1 MDKYEFNIKAE
12 QMRKMAEQGDYKTAM
27 QIADTIDWRRVRNAN
42 LLSYV
47 ADIYEHNS
55 EYEEAK
61 DILLLAFERA
71 PVGKRFLYK
80 LAEISVKAGD
90 LQDAQEFYH
99 EFCEMSPDDSRQY
112 LLRYLILKAKGA
124 SAEQLIAPLEEY
136 TSEEVDEEWLYTLA
150 KLYSEAG
157 CEDACVRTCD
167 KIMLLFGLGQYVD
180 KAMEL
185 KLQYRSLSKEQMD
198 LVENRSK
205 YEEKLRKVS
214 EAFADTDGNL
224 VEAQSP
230 ALKAEVDAE
239 LAAETQSEGTTDTIT
254 TPSTEAVQPSSEENA
269 TIYQKTAEANADD
282 QHAYTTDAASMAAI
296 AAPESAAVSTAVSDP
311 VVTPSTAVP
320 GAAQASDHDMQGAAA
335 DAVEAIQSAVHKIP
349 QKEEELHNYHMIIE
363 AKTRADGL
371 KIAIDEIKYF
381 HDLYGFNFKVA
392 KTDATRLNERGFA
405 AFVPKIV
412 GKDLIVENAG
422 ALTYDVVDEIGD
434 YIDTLT
440 DSSSVVLV
448 DVMDHFDRMAEDRPL
463 FIKKFDLVSD
473 VEEEEDELVEDVDLD
488 APVQADPAAESGET
502 AASMKVQQPSSAPSY
517 SEDRTPV
524 PLHGT
529 ENTCAEVDS
538 SDKYVDTSAADMSA
552 SASTVDSAYAEP
564 QKNEVDSAADAV
576 DYPAETA
583 DADGYDEEALA
594 EEEADADGNA
604 AAQPEDKLPGDYYQ
618 EMSVEDFA
626 NYAQQYAREIDC
638 VLVGKTVLALYE
650 RIEMMQE
657 DGVELTKE
665 SAEELI
671 EEAAD
676 KAEAPSLGKKLTG
689 MFHPKYDKENRLI
702 LREDNFIG

>member
-157 CEDACVRTCD
+157 YEDACVRTCD

-239 LAAETQSEGTTDTIT
+239 LAAETQSEGTTDMIT
-254 TPSTEAVQPSSEENA
+254 TPSSEAVQPSTEENA

-282 QHAYTTDAASMAAI
+282 QNAYAADAASMTAA
-296 AAPESAAVSTAVSDP
+296 AVPESAAAPAGSDP
-311 VVTPSTAVP
+311 VVTPSTEATS
-320 GAAQASDHDMQGAAA
+320 AAPASDRDIQGAAA
-335 DAVEAIQSAVHKIP
+335 DAVEAIQTAVHKIP
-349 QKEEELHNYHMIIE
+349 QKEAELHNYHMIIE

-488 APVQADPAAESGET
+488 APVQADADVENGET
-502 AASMKVQQPSSAPSY
+502 EASMTVQQPSSAPSY

-538 SDKYVDTSAADMSA
+538 SDKYVDTSAADMPA
-552 SASTVDSAYAEP
+552 AGSTVDSAYAEP
-564 QKNEVDSAADAV
+564 QDTQVDSAADAV

-583 DADGYDEEALA
+583 DADGYDEEALT

-604 AAQPEDKLPGDYYQ
+604 AAQPEEKLPGDYYQ

-702 LREDNFIG
+702 LRADNFIG

>member
-47 ADIYEHNS
+47 AGIYEHNS

-99 EFCEMSPDDSRQY
+99 EFCEMSPDDSRQF

-136 TSEEVDEEWLYTLA
+136 TSLEVDEEWLYTLA

-214 EAFADTDGNL
+214 EEYADTDGNL

-230 ALKAEVDAE
+230 VVKAEVDAE

-254 TPSTEAVQPSSEENA
+254 TPLSEDVQPSSEESA
-269 TIYQKTAEANADD
+269 TIYQKSAEANAGD
-282 QHAYTTDAASMAAI
+282 QPAYTTAADSMAA
-296 AAPESAAVSTAVSDP
+296 ATTVSTAAVTDP
-311 VVTPSTAVP
+311 IVASSTSAQ
-320 GAAQASDHDMQGAAA
+320 GAAQTSNHDMQCAAA
-335 DAVEAIQSAVHKIP
+335 DAVKAIQSAVHKIP

-405 AFVPKIV
+405 AFVPKIA

-422 ALTYDVVDEIGD
+422 ALTYDVVDEISD

-473 VEEEEDELVEDVDLD
+473 IEEEEDELVEDVDLD
-488 APVQADPAAESGET
+488 APVQADAAVENEET
-502 AASMKVQQPSSAPSY
+502 AASMTVQKPSSAASF

-529 ENTCAEVDS
+529 ENRGAEVDAP
-538 SDKYVDTSAADMSA
+538 DKYVDTSAVPVAA
-552 SASTVDSAYAEP
+552 AASTVDSAYAES
-564 QKNEVDSAADAV
+564 QKNQVDSAADAV

-583 DADGYDEEALA
+583 DADGDDEEALT
-594 EEEADADGNA
+594 EEGADAAGNA
-604 AAQPEDKLPGDYYQ
+604 AAQEEPLPGDYYQ

>member
-99 EFCEMSPDDSRQY
+99 EFCEMSPDDSRQF

-136 TSEEVDEEWLYTLA
+136 TSLEVDEEWLYTLA

-214 EAFADTDGNL
+214 EEYADTDGNL

-230 ALKAEVDAE
+230 VVKAEVDAE
-239 LAAETQSEGTTDTIT
+239 LAAETQSKGTTDTIT
-254 TPSTEAVQPSSEENA
+254 TPLSEDVQPSSEESA
-269 TIYQKTAEANADD
+269 TIYQKSAEANAGD
-282 QHAYTTDAASMAAI
+282 QPAYTTAADSMAA
-296 AAPESAAVSTAVSDP
+296 ATAVSTSAVSDP
-311 VVTPSTAVP
+311 IVASSTSAQ
-320 GAAQASDHDMQGAAA
+320 GATQTSNHDMQCAAA

-349 QKEEELHNYHMIIE
+349 RKEEELHNYHMIIE

-405 AFVPKIV
+405 AFVPKIA

-422 ALTYDVVDEIGD
+422 ALTYDVVDEISD

-473 VEEEEDELVEDVDLD
+473 IEEEEDELVEDVDLD
-488 APVQADPAAESGET
+488 APVQADAAVENEET
-502 AASMKVQQPSSAPSY
+502 AASMTVQKPSPAASF

-529 ENTCAEVDS
+529 EDRSAEADAP
-538 SDKYVDTSAADMSA
+538 DKYVDTSAVPVAA
-552 SASTVDSAYAEP
+552 AASTVDSAYAES
-564 QKNEVDSAADAV
+564 QKNQVDSAADAV

-583 DADGYDEEALA
+583 DADGDDEETLT
-594 EEEADADGNA
+594 EEGADAAGNA
-604 AAQPEDKLPGDYYQ
+604 AAQPEEPLPGDYYQ
-618 EMSVEDFA
+618 ETSVEDFA

>member
-99 EFCEMSPDDSRQY
+99 EFCEMSPDDSRQF

-214 EAFADTDGNL
+214 EEFADTDGNL

-239 LAAETQSEGTTDTIT
+239 LAAD
-254 TPSTEAVQPSSEENA
+254 TEAQPATEENA

-282 QHAYTTDAASMAAI
+282 QNAYTAGAASMTAA
-296 AAPESAAVSTAVSDP
+296 AVSESAAAPAGSDP
-311 VVTPSTAVP
+311 VVTPSTEATS
-320 GAAQASDHDMQGAAA
+320 AAPASDRDIQGAAA

-349 QKEEELHNYHMIIE
+349 QKEAELHNYHMIIE

-488 APVQADPAAESGET
+488 APVQADADEEKEET
-502 AASMKVQQPSSAPSY
+502 AASMTVQQPSSAASFR
-517 SEDRTPV
+517 EDRTPV

-529 ENTCAEVDS
+529 EDTGAEVDS
-538 SDKYVDTSAADMSA
+538 SDKYVDTSAADMPA
-552 SASTVDSAYAEP
+552 AASTVDSAYAEP
-564 QKNEVDSAADAV
+564 QDKQVDSAADTV

-583 DADGYDEEALA
+583 DADGYDEEALS
-594 EEEADADGNA
+594 EEEADADENA
-604 AAQPEDKLPGDYYQ
+604 AAQPEEKLPGDYYQ

-702 LREDNFIG
+702 LRADNFIG

>member
-99 EFCEMSPDDSRQY
+99 EFCEMSPDDSRQF

-136 TSEEVDEEWLYTLA
+136 TSLEVDEEWLYTLA

-214 EAFADTDGNL
+214 EEYADTDGNL

-230 ALKAEVDAE
+230 VVKAEVDAE

-254 TPSTEAVQPSSEENA
+254 TPLSEDVQPSSEESA
-269 TIYQKTAEANADD
+269 TIYQKSAEANAGD
-282 QHAYTTDAASMAAI
+282 QPAYTTAADSMAA
-296 AAPESAAVSTAVSDP
+296 ATTVSTAAVTDP
-311 VVTPSTAVP
+311 IVASSTSAQ
-320 GAAQASDHDMQGAAA
+320 GAAQTSNHDMQCAAA

-349 QKEEELHNYHMIIE
+349 RKEEELHNYHMIIE

-405 AFVPKIV
+405 AFVPKIA

-422 ALTYDVVDEIGD
+422 ALTYDVVDEISD

-473 VEEEEDELVEDVDLD
+473 IEEEEDELVEDVDLE
-488 APVQADPAAESGET
+488 APVQADAAVENEET
-502 AASMKVQQPSSAPSY
+502 AASMTVQKPSPAASF

-529 ENTCAEVDS
+529 EDRSAEADAP
-538 SDKYVDTSAADMSA
+538 DKYVDTSAVPVAA
-552 SASTVDSAYAEP
+552 AASTVDSAYAES
-564 QKNEVDSAADAV
+564 QKNQVDSAADAV

-583 DADGYDEEALA
+583 DADGDDEEALT
-594 EEEADADGNA
+594 EEEADTVANE
-604 AAQPEDKLPGDYYQ
+604 AAQPEEPLPGDYYQ

>member
-99 EFCEMSPDDSRQY
+99 EFCEMSPDDSRQF

-214 EAFADTDGNL
+214 EEFADTDGNL

-230 ALKAEVDAE
+230 VVKAEVDAE

-254 TPSTEAVQPSSEENA
+254 TPLSEDVQPSSEENA
-269 TIYQKTAEANADD
+269 TIYQKSAEANAGD
-282 QHAYTTDAASMAAI
+282 QPAYTTAADSMAAVTDPI
-296 AAPESAAVSTAVSDP
+296 VASSTSAQSAAQT
-311 VVTPSTAVP
+311 
-320 GAAQASDHDMQGAAA
+320 SDHNMQCAAA

-349 QKEEELHNYHMIIE
+349 QKKEELHNYHMIIE

-405 AFVPKIV
+405 AFVPKIA

-422 ALTYDVVDEIGD
+422 ALTYDVVDEISD

-473 VEEEEDELVEDVDLD
+473 IEEEEDELVEDVDLD
-488 APVQADPAAESGET
+488 APVQADAAVENGET
-502 AASMKVQQPSSAPSY
+502 AASMTVQQPSSAASFR
-517 SEDRTPV
+517 EDRTPV

-529 ENTCAEVDS
+529 EDRSAEVDAP
-538 SDKYVDTSAADMSA
+538 DKYVDTSAAPVA
-552 SASTVDSAYAEP
+552 AAASTVDSAYAES
-564 QKNEVDSAADAV
+564 QKNQVDSAADAV
-576 DYPAETA
+576 DYPAETV
-583 DADGYDEEALA
+583 DAGGDDEEALT
-594 EEEADADGNA
+594 EEGADAAGNA
-604 AAQPEDKLPGDYYQ
+604 AAQPEEPLPGDYYQ

>member
-99 EFCEMSPDDSRQY
+99 EFCEMSPDDSRQF

-136 TSEEVDEEWLYTLA
+136 TSLEVDEEWLYTLA

-214 EAFADTDGNL
+214 EEYADTDGNL

-230 ALKAEVDAE
+230 VVKAEVDAE

-254 TPSTEAVQPSSEENA
+254 TPLSEDVQPSSEESA
-269 TIYQKTAEANADD
+269 TIYQKSAEANAGD
-282 QHAYTTDAASMAAI
+282 QPAYTTAADSMAA
-296 AAPESAAVSTAVSDP
+296 ATAVSTSAVSDP
-311 VVTPSTAVP
+311 IVASSTSAQ
-320 GAAQASDHDMQGAAA
+320 GAAQTSNHDMQCAAA
-335 DAVEAIQSAVHKIP
+335 DAVKAIQSAVHKIP

-405 AFVPKIV
+405 AFVPKIA

-422 ALTYDVVDEIGD
+422 ALTYDVVDEISD

-473 VEEEEDELVEDVDLD
+473 IEEEEDELVEDVDLD
-488 APVQADPAAESGET
+488 APVQADAAVENEET
-502 AASMKVQQPSSAPSY
+502 AASMTVQKPSSAASF

-529 ENTCAEVDS
+529 ENRGAEADAP
-538 SDKYVDTSAADMSA
+538 DKYVDTSAVPVAA
-552 SASTVDSAYAEP
+552 AASTVDSAYAES
-564 QKNEVDSAADAV
+564 QKNQVDSAADAV

-583 DADGYDEEALA
+583 DADGDDEEALT
-594 EEEADADGNA
+594 EEGADAAGNA
-604 AAQPEDKLPGDYYQ
+604 AAQEEPLPGDYYQ

>member
-99 EFCEMSPDDSRQY
+99 EFCEMSPDDSRQF

-136 TSEEVDEEWLYTLA
+136 TSLEVDEEWLYTLA

-214 EAFADTDGNL
+214 EEYADTDGNL

-230 ALKAEVDAE
+230 VVKAEVDAE

-254 TPSTEAVQPSSEENA
+254 TPLSEDVQPSSEESA
-269 TIYQKTAEANADD
+269 TIYQKSAEANAGD
-282 QHAYTTDAASMAAI
+282 QPAYTTAADSMAA
-296 AAPESAAVSTAVSDP
+296 ATTVSTVAVTDP
-311 VVTPSTAVP
+311 IVASSTSAQ
-320 GAAQASDHDMQGAAA
+320 GAAQTSNHDMQCAAA

-349 QKEEELHNYHMIIE
+349 RKEEELHNYHMIIE

-405 AFVPKIV
+405 AFVPKIA

-422 ALTYDVVDEIGD
+422 ALTYDVVDEISD

-473 VEEEEDELVEDVDLD
+473 IEEEEDELVEDVDLE
-488 APVQADPAAESGET
+488 APVQADAAVENEET
-502 AASMKVQQPSSAPSY
+502 AASMTVQKPSPAASF

-529 ENTCAEVDS
+529 ENRSAEADAP
-538 SDKYVDTSAADMSA
+538 DKYVDTSAVPVAA
-552 SASTVDSAYAEP
+552 AASTVDSAYAES
-564 QKNEVDSAADAV
+564 QKNQVDSAADAV

-583 DADGYDEEALA
+583 DADGDDEEALT
-594 EEEADADGNA
+594 EEGADAAGNA
-604 AAQPEDKLPGDYYQ
+604 AAQEEPLPGDYYQ

>member
-99 EFCEMSPDDSRQY
+99 EFCELSPDDSRQF

-136 TSEEVDEEWLYTLA
+136 TSLEVDEEWLYTLA

-214 EAFADTDGNL
+214 EEYADTDGNL

-230 ALKAEVDAE
+230 VVKAEVDAE

-254 TPSTEAVQPSSEENA
+254 TPLSEDVQPSSEESA
-269 TIYQKTAEANADD
+269 TIYQKSAEANAGD
-282 QHAYTTDAASMAAI
+282 QPAYTTAADSMAA
-296 AAPESAAVSTAVSDP
+296 ATTVSTAAVTDP
-311 VVTPSTAVP
+311 IVASSTSAQ
-320 GAAQASDHDMQGAAA
+320 GAAQTSNHDMQCAAA
-335 DAVEAIQSAVHKIP
+335 DAVKAIQSAVHKIP

-405 AFVPKIV
+405 AFVPKIA

-422 ALTYDVVDEIGD
+422 ALTYDVVDEISD

-473 VEEEEDELVEDVDLD
+473 IEEEEDELVEDVDLE
-488 APVQADPAAESGET
+488 APVQADAAVENEET
-502 AASMKVQQPSSAPSY
+502 AASMTVQKPSPAASF

-529 ENTCAEVDS
+529 EDRSAEADAP
-538 SDKYVDTSAADMSA
+538 DKYVDTSAVPVAA
-552 SASTVDSAYAEP
+552 AASTVDSAYAES
-564 QKNEVDSAADAV
+564 QKNQVDSAADAV

-583 DADGYDEEALA
+583 DADGDDEETLT
-594 EEEADADGNA
+594 EEGADAAGNA
-604 AAQPEDKLPGDYYQ
+604 AAQPEEPLPGDYYQ

>member
-99 EFCEMSPDDSRQY
+99 EFCEMSPDDSRQF

-136 TSEEVDEEWLYTLA
+136 TSLEVDEEWLYTLA

-214 EAFADTDGNL
+214 EEYADTDGNL

-230 ALKAEVDAE
+230 VVKAEVDAE

-254 TPSTEAVQPSSEENA
+254 TPLSEDVQPSSEESA
-269 TIYQKTAEANADD
+269 TIYQKSAEANAGD
-282 QHAYTTDAASMAAI
+282 QPAYTTAADSMAA
-296 AAPESAAVSTAVSDP
+296 ATTVSTAAVTDP
-311 VVTPSTAVP
+311 IVASSTSAQ
-320 GAAQASDHDMQGAAA
+320 GATQTSNHDMQCAAA

-349 QKEEELHNYHMIIE
+349 RKEEELHNYHMIIE

-405 AFVPKIV
+405 AFVPKIA

-422 ALTYDVVDEIGD
+422 ALTYDVVDEISD

-473 VEEEEDELVEDVDLD
+473 IEEEEDELVEDVDLD
-488 APVQADPAAESGET
+488 APVQADAAVENEET
-502 AASMKVQQPSSAPSY
+502 AASMTVQKPSSAASF

-529 ENTCAEVDS
+529 ENRGAEADAP
-538 SDKYVDTSAADMSA
+538 DKYVDTSAVPVAA
-552 SASTVDSAYAEP
+552 AASTVDSAYAES
-564 QKNEVDSAADAV
+564 QKNQVDSAADAV

-583 DADGYDEEALA
+583 DADGDDEEALT
-594 EEEADADGNA
+594 EEEADTVANE
-604 AAQPEDKLPGDYYQ
+604 AAQPEEPLPGDYYQ
-618 EMSVEDFA
+618 EMSVEDFV

>member
-99 EFCEMSPDDSRQY
+99 EFCEMSPDDSRQF

-136 TSEEVDEEWLYTLA
+136 TSLEVDEEWLYTLA

-157 CEDACVRTCD
+157 CENACVRTCD

-239 LAAETQSEGTTDTIT
+239 LAAETQLEGTTDTIT

-282 QHAYTTDAASMAAI
+282 QHAYTTATASMAAA
-296 AAPESAAVSTAVSDP
+296 AAPESAAVLTAAGSDP

-320 GAAQASDHDMQGAAA
+320 GAAQVSDHDMQGAAA

-405 AFVPKIV
+405 AFVPKIA

-488 APVQADPAAESGET
+488 APVQADAAVENRET
-502 AASMKVQQPSSAPSY
+502 AAPSY

-529 ENTCAEVDS
+529 EDTGVEVDS
-538 SDKYVDTSAADMSA
+538 SDKYVDTSAADMPA
-552 SASTVDSAYAEP
+552 ADSTVDSAYAEP
-564 QKNEVDSAADAV
+564 QKNQVDSAADAV

-583 DADGYDEEALA
+583 VAEGYDEEALT
-594 EEEADADGNA
+594 EEKADADGNA

>member
-230 ALKAEVDAE
+230 SLKAEVDAE
-239 LAAETQSEGTTDTIT
+239 LAADTEAQ
-254 TPSTEAVQPSSEENA
+254 PSTEENA

-282 QHAYTTDAASMAAI
+282 QNAYTTDAASMG
-296 AAPESAAVSTAVSDP
+296 SAAVSESAAAPAVSESP
-311 VVTPSTAVP
+311 VTPSTEATS
-320 GAAQASDHDMQGAAA
+320 AAPASDRDIQGAAA

-349 QKEEELHNYHMIIE
+349 QKEAELHNYHMIIE

-405 AFVPKIV
+405 AFVPKIA

-488 APVQADPAAESGET
+488 APVQADAAVENGET
-502 AASMKVQQPSSAPSY
+502 AASMTVQQPSSAPSY

-529 ENTCAEVDS
+529 ENTCAEVDT
-538 SDKYVDTSAADMSA
+538 SDKYVDTSAADMPA
-552 SASTVDSAYAEP
+552 AASTVDSAYAEL
-564 QKNEVDSAADAV
+564 QDTQVDSAADAV

-583 DADGYDEEALA
+583 DADGYDEEALT

>member
-99 EFCEMSPDDSRQY
+99 EFCEMSPDDSRQF

-239 LAAETQSEGTTDTIT
+239 LAAETQSEGATGMIT
-254 TPSTEAVQPSSEENA
+254 TPSSEAVQPSTEENA

-282 QHAYTTDAASMAAI
+282 QNAYAADAASMTAA
-296 AAPESAAVSTAVSDP
+296 AVSESAAAPAGSDP
-311 VVTPSTAVP
+311 VVTPSTEATS
-320 GAAQASDHDMQGAAA
+320 AAPASDRGIQGAAA
-335 DAVEAIQSAVHKIP
+335 DAVEAIQTAVHKIP
-349 QKEEELHNYHMIIE
+349 QKEAELHNYHMIIE

-488 APVQADPAAESGET
+488 APVQADADVENGET
-502 AASMKVQQPSSAPSY
+502 EASMTVQQPSSAPSY

-538 SDKYVDTSAADMSA
+538 SDKYVDTSAADMPA
-552 SASTVDSAYAEP
+552 AASTVDSAYAEP
-564 QKNEVDSAADAV
+564 QKNQMDSAADAV

-583 DADGYDEEALA
+583 DADGYDEEALT

-604 AAQPEDKLPGDYYQ
+604 VAQPEEKLPGDYYQ

-702 LREDNFIG
+702 LRADNFIG

>member
-80 LAEISVKAGD
+80 LAEISVQAGD

-99 EFCEMSPDDSRQY
+99 EFCEMSPDDSRQF

-214 EAFADTDGNL
+214 EEFADTDGNL

-239 LAAETQSEGTTDTIT
+239 LAAD
-254 TPSTEAVQPSSEENA
+254 TEAQPATEENA

-282 QHAYTTDAASMAAI
+282 QNAYTTDAASMT
-296 AAPESAAVSTAVSDP
+296 SAAVSESAAAPAGSDP
-311 VVTPSTAVP
+311 VVTPSTEATS
-320 GAAQASDHDMQGAAA
+320 AAPASDHDIQGAAS

-349 QKEEELHNYHMIIE
+349 QKEAELHNYHMIIE

-488 APVQADPAAESGET
+488 APVQADEENEESTASMTEQQSSS
-502 AASMKVQQPSSAPSY
+502 AASFR
-517 SEDRTPV
+517 EDRTPV

-529 ENTCAEVDS
+529 EDMSAEVDS
-538 SDKYVDTSAADMSA
+538 SDKYVDTSAADMPA
-552 SASTVDSAYAEP
+552 AVSTVDSTYAEP
-564 QKNEVDSAADAV
+564 QDKQVDSAADTV

-583 DADGYDEEALA
+583 DADGYDEEALS
-594 EEEADADGNA
+594 EEEADADENA
-604 AAQPEDKLPGDYYQ
+604 AAQPEEKLPGDYYQ

-650 RIEMMQE
+650 RIEMMEE

-702 LREDNFIG
+702 LRADNFIG

>member
-99 EFCEMSPDDSRQY
+99 EFCEMSPDDSRQF

-167 KIMLLFGLGQYVD
+167 KILLLFGLGQYVD

-214 EAFADTDGNL
+214 EEFADTDGNL

-230 ALKAEVDAE
+230 SLKAEVDAE
-239 LAAETQSEGTTDTIT
+239 LAAETQSEGTTDMIT
-254 TPSTEAVQPSSEENA
+254 TPSSEAVQPSTEENA

-282 QHAYTTDAASMAAI
+282 QNAYTTDAASMA
-296 AAPESAAVSTAVSDP
+296 SAAVSESAAAPAVSESP
-311 VVTPSTAVP
+311 VTPSTEATS
-320 GAAQASDHDMQGAAA
+320 AATASDRDIQGAAA
-335 DAVEAIQSAVHKIP
+335 DAVEAIQTAVHKIP
-349 QKEEELHNYHMIIE
+349 QKEAELHNYHMIIE

-488 APVQADPAAESGET
+488 APVQADEENEESTASMTEQQSSS
-502 AASMKVQQPSSAPSY
+502 AASFR
-517 SEDRTPV
+517 EDRTPV
-524 PLHGT
+524 LLHGT
-529 ENTCAEVDS
+529 EDTSAEVDS
-538 SDKYVDTSAADMSA
+538 SDKYVDTSAADMPA
-552 SASTVDSAYAEP
+552 AASTVDSAYAEP
-564 QKNEVDSAADAV
+564 QDKQVDSAADTV

-583 DADGYDEEALA
+583 DADGYDEEALS

>member
-214 EAFADTDGNL
+214 EEFADTDGNL

-230 ALKAEVDAE
+230 SLKAEVDAE
-239 LAAETQSEGTTDTIT
+239 LAAD
-254 TPSTEAVQPSSEENA
+254 TEAQPATEENA
-269 TIYQKTAEANADD
+269 IIYQKTAEANADD
-282 QHAYTTDAASMAAI
+282 QNAYTTDAASMT
-296 AAPESAAVSTAVSDP
+296 SAAVSESAAAPAGSDP
-311 VVTPSTAVP
+311 VVTPSTEATS
-320 GAAQASDHDMQGAAA
+320 AAPASDHDIQGAAS

-349 QKEEELHNYHMIIE
+349 QKKEELHNYHMIIE

-488 APVQADPAAESGET
+488 APVQADEENEESTASMTEQQSSS
-502 AASMKVQQPSSAPSY
+502 AASFR
-517 SEDRTPV
+517 EDRTPV

-529 ENTCAEVDS
+529 EDMSAEVDS
-538 SDKYVDTSAADMSA
+538 SDKYVDTSAADMPA
-552 SASTVDSAYAEP
+552 AASTVESTYAES
-564 QKNEVDSAADAV
+564 QDKQVDSAADTV

-583 DADGYDEEALA
+583 DADGYDEEALS
-594 EEEADADGNA
+594 EEEADADENA
-604 AAQPEDKLPGDYYQ
+604 AAQPEEKLPGDYYQ

-702 LREDNFIG
+702 LRADNFIG

>member
-99 EFCEMSPDDSRQY
+99 EFCEMSPDDSRQF

-136 TSEEVDEEWLYTLA
+136 TSLEVDEEWLYTLA

-214 EAFADTDGNL
+214 EEYADTDGNL

-230 ALKAEVDAE
+230 VVKAEVDAE

-254 TPSTEAVQPSSEENA
+254 TPLSEDVQPSSEESA
-269 TIYQKTAEANADD
+269 TIYQKSAEANAGD
-282 QHAYTTDAASMAAI
+282 QPAYTTAADSMAA
-296 AAPESAAVSTAVSDP
+296 ATAVSTSAVSDP
-311 VVTPSTAVP
+311 IVASSTSAQ
-320 GAAQASDHDMQGAAA
+320 GATQTSNHDMQCAAA

-349 QKEEELHNYHMIIE
+349 RKEEELHNYHMIIE

-405 AFVPKIV
+405 AFVPKIA

-422 ALTYDVVDEIGD
+422 ALTYDVVDEISD

-473 VEEEEDELVEDVDLD
+473 IEEEEDELVEDVDLD
-488 APVQADPAAESGET
+488 APVQADAAVENEET
-502 AASMKVQQPSSAPSY
+502 AASMTVQKPSSAASF

-529 ENTCAEVDS
+529 ENRGAEADAP
-538 SDKYVDTSAADMSA
+538 DKYVDTSAVPVAA
-552 SASTVDSAYAEP
+552 AASTVDSAYAES
-564 QKNEVDSAADAV
+564 QKNQVDSAADAV

-583 DADGYDEEALA
+583 DADGDDEEALT
-594 EEEADADGNA
+594 EEGADTAGNA
-604 AAQPEDKLPGDYYQ
+604 AAQPEEPLPGDYYQ

>member
-90 LQDAQEFYH
+90 LQDTQEFYH
-99 EFCEMSPDDSRQY
+99 EFCEMSPDDSRQF

-214 EAFADTDGNL
+214 EEFADTDGNR

-230 ALKAEVDAE
+230 ALKAEVEAE
-239 LAAETQSEGTTDTIT
+239 LAAD
-254 TPSTEAVQPSSEENA
+254 TEAQPATEENA

-282 QHAYTTDAASMAAI
+282 QNAYTADAASMAA
-296 AAPESAAVSTAVSDP
+296 AAVSESATAPAGSDP
-311 VVTPSTAVP
+311 VVTPSTEATS
-320 GAAQASDHDMQGAAA
+320 AAPTSDRDIQGAAA
-335 DAVEAIQSAVHKIP
+335 DAVEAIQTAVHKIP
-349 QKEEELHNYHMIIE
+349 QKEAELHNYHMIIE

-488 APVQADPAAESGET
+488 APVQADADEENEESSMTEQQSSS
-502 AASMKVQQPSSAPSY
+502 AASFR
-517 SEDRTPV
+517 EDRTPV

-529 ENTCAEVDS
+529 EYTGAEVDS
-538 SDKYVDTSAADMSA
+538 SDKYEDTSAADMPA
-552 SASTVDSAYAEP
+552 AASTVDSAYAEP
-564 QKNEVDSAADAV
+564 QDTQVDSAADTV

-583 DADGYDEEALA
+583 DADGYDEEALS
-594 EEEADADGNA
+594 EEEADADENA
-604 AAQPEDKLPGDYYQ
+604 AAQPEEKLPGDYYQ

-702 LREDNFIG
+702 LRADNFIG

>member
-47 ADIYEHNS
+47 ADIYEHNG

-80 LAEISVKAGD
+80 LAEISVQAGD

-99 EFCEMSPDDSRQY
+99 EFCEMSPDDSRQF

-157 CEDACVRTCD
+157 YEDACVRTCD

-214 EAFADTDGNL
+214 EEFADTDGNL

-230 ALKAEVDAE
+230 SLKAEVDAE
-239 LAAETQSEGTTDTIT
+239 LAAD
-254 TPSTEAVQPSSEENA
+254 TEAQPVDTSDTVIPSPDDVQPSNEENA
-269 TIYQKTAEANADD
+269 SIYRKSAEANADD
-282 QHAYTTDAASMAAI
+282 QNAYTIDDTSLAA
-296 AAPESAAVSTAVSDP
+296 TAVSDA
-311 VVTPSTAVP
+311 VVTPSTEATS
-320 GAAQASDHDMQGAAA
+320 AAQASDRSIQGAAA
-335 DAVEAIQSAVHKIP
+335 DAVDAIQSAVHKIP
-349 QKEEELHNYHMIIE
+349 QKEAELHNYHMIIE

-405 AFVPKIV
+405 AFVPKIA

-488 APVQADPAAESGET
+488 APVQADPAEESRDT
-502 AASMKVQQPSSAPSY
+502 SASVHEPTSSV

-529 ENTCAEVDS
+529 ADTGAEVDS
-538 SDKYVDTSAADMSA
+538 SDEYVDKSSGDMSA
-552 SASTVDSAYAEP
+552 VASTVDSAYAEP
-564 QKNEVDSAADAV
+564 QKNQVDSVADAV

-583 DADGYDEEALA
+583 DADGDDEEALT
-594 EEEADADGNA
+594 EEEADAAENA
-604 AAQPEDKLPGDYYQ
+604 AAQPEEKLPGDYYQ

-638 VLVGKTVLALYE
+638 VFAGKTVLALYE

>member
-99 EFCEMSPDDSRQY
+99 EFCEMSPDDSRQF

-239 LAAETQSEGTTDTIT
+239 LAAETQSEGTTDMIT
-254 TPSTEAVQPSSEENA
+254 TPSSEAVQPSTEENA

-282 QHAYTTDAASMAAI
+282 QNAYAADAASMTAA
-296 AAPESAAVSTAVSDP
+296 AVSESAAAPAGSDP
-311 VVTPSTAVP
+311 VVTPSTEATS
-320 GAAQASDHDMQGAAA
+320 AAPASDRGIQGAAA
-335 DAVEAIQSAVHKIP
+335 DAVEAIQTAVHKIP
-349 QKEEELHNYHMIIE
+349 QKEAELHNYHMIIE

-488 APVQADPAAESGET
+488 APVQADATVENGET
-502 AASMKVQQPSSAPSY
+502 EASMTVQQPSSAPSY

-538 SDKYVDTSAADMSA
+538 SDKYVDTSAADMPA
-552 SASTVDSAYAEP
+552 AGSTVDSAYAEP
-564 QKNEVDSAADAV
+564 QDTQVDSAADAV

-583 DADGYDEEALA
+583 DADGYDEEALT
-594 EEEADADGNA
+594 EEEADADENA
-604 AAQPEDKLPGDYYQ
+604 VAQPEEKLPGDYYQ

-702 LREDNFIG
+702 LRADNFIG

>member
-99 EFCEMSPDDSRQY
+99 EFCEMSPDDSRQF

-214 EAFADTDGNL
+214 EEFADTDGNL

-230 ALKAEVDAE
+230 SLKAEVDAE
-239 LAAETQSEGTTDTIT
+239 LAAD
-254 TPSTEAVQPSSEENA
+254 TEAQPATEENA

-282 QHAYTTDAASMAAI
+282 QNAYTTDAASMASA
-296 AAPESAAVSTAVSDP
+296 AAPESAATPAVSESP
-311 VVTPSTAVP
+311 VTPSTEATS
-320 GAAQASDHDMQGAAA
+320 AAPASDRDIQGAAA

-349 QKEEELHNYHMIIE
+349 QKEAELHNYHMIIE

-405 AFVPKIV
+405 AFVPKIA

-488 APVQADPAAESGET
+488 APVQADAAVENGET
-502 AASMKVQQPSSAPSY
+502 AASMTVQQPSSAPSY

-529 ENTCAEVDS
+529 ENTCAEVDT
-538 SDKYVDTSAADMSA
+538 SDKYVDTSAADMPA
-552 SASTVDSAYAEP
+552 AASTVDSAYAEP
-564 QKNEVDSAADAV
+564 QDTQVDSAADAV

-583 DADGYDEEALA
+583 DADGYDEEALS
-594 EEEADADGNA
+594 EEEADADENA
-604 AAQPEDKLPGDYYQ
+604 AAQPEEKLPGDYYQ

-702 LREDNFIG
+702 LRADNFIG

>member
-47 ADIYEHNS
+47 ADIYEYNS

-80 LAEISVKAGD
+80 LAEISVQAGD

-99 EFCEMSPDDSRQY
+99 EFCEMSPDDSRQF

-239 LAAETQSEGTTDTIT
+239 LAAETQSEGTTDMIT
-254 TPSTEAVQPSSEENA
+254 TPSSEAVQPSTEENA

-282 QHAYTTDAASMAAI
+282 QNAYAADAASMTAA
-296 AAPESAAVSTAVSDP
+296 AVSESAAAPAGSDP
-311 VVTPSTAVP
+311 VVTPSTEATSVAP
-320 GAAQASDHDMQGAAA
+320 ASDRDIQGAAA

-349 QKEEELHNYHMIIE
+349 QKEAELHNYHMIIE

-488 APVQADPAAESGET
+488 APVQADEENEESTASMTEQQSSS
-502 AASMKVQQPSSAPSY
+502 AASFR
-517 SEDRTPV
+517 EDRTPV

-538 SDKYVDTSAADMSA
+538 SDKYVDTSAADMPA
-552 SASTVDSAYAEP
+552 AASTVDSAYAEP
-564 QKNEVDSAADAV
+564 QKNQVDSAADAV

-583 DADGYDEEALA
+583 DADGYDEEALT
-594 EEEADADGNA
+594 EEEADADENA
-604 AAQPEDKLPGDYYQ
+604 AAQPEEKLPGDYYQ

-702 LREDNFIG
+702 LRADNFIG

>member
-99 EFCEMSPDDSRQY
+99 EFCEMSPDDSRQF

-136 TSEEVDEEWLYTLA
+136 TSLEVDEEWLYTLA

-214 EAFADTDGNL
+214 EEFADTDGNL

-230 ALKAEVDAE
+230 VVKAEVDAE

-254 TPSTEAVQPSSEENA
+254 TPLSEDVQPSSEENA
-269 TIYQKTAEANADD
+269 TIYQKSAEANAGD
-282 QHAYTTDAASMAAI
+282 QHAHTT
-296 AAPESAAVSTAVSDP
+296 
-311 VVTPSTAVP
+311 
-320 GAAQASDHDMQGAAA
+320 AA

-405 AFVPKIV
+405 AFVPKIA

-422 ALTYDVVDEIGD
+422 ALTYDVVDEISD

-473 VEEEEDELVEDVDLD
+473 IEEEEDELVEDVDLD
-488 APVQADPAAESGET
+488 APVQADAAVENGDT
-502 AASMKVQQPSSAPSY
+502 AASVAVQQPSSAATF

-529 ENTCAEVDS
+529 ENRSAEVDAP
-538 SDKYVDTSAADMSA
+538 DKYVDTSAVHMAA
-552 SASTVDSAYAEP
+552 AASTVDSAYAES
-564 QKNEVDSAADAV
+564 QKNQVDSAADAV

-583 DADGYDEEALA
+583 DADGYDEEALT
-594 EEEADADGNA
+594 EEGADAVGNA
-604 AAQPEDKLPGDYYQ
+604 AAQPEEQLPGDYYQ

>member
-99 EFCEMSPDDSRQY
+99 EFCEMSPDDSRQF

-136 TSEEVDEEWLYTLA
+136 TSLEVDEEWLYTLA

-214 EAFADTDGNL
+214 EEYADTDGNL

-230 ALKAEVDAE
+230 VVKAEVDAE

-254 TPSTEAVQPSSEENA
+254 TPLSEDVQPSSEESA
-269 TIYQKTAEANADD
+269 TIYQKSAEANAGD
-282 QHAYTTDAASMAAI
+282 QPAYTTAADSMAA
-296 AAPESAAVSTAVSDP
+296 ATTVSTAVVTDP
-311 VVTPSTAVP
+311 IVASSTSAQ
-320 GAAQASDHDMQGAAA
+320 GAAQTSNHDMQCAAA

-349 QKEEELHNYHMIIE
+349 RKEEELHNYHMIIE

-405 AFVPKIV
+405 AFVPKIA

-422 ALTYDVVDEIGD
+422 ALTYDVVDEISD

-473 VEEEEDELVEDVDLD
+473 IEEEEDELVEDVDLE
-488 APVQADPAAESGET
+488 APVQADAAVENEET
-502 AASMKVQQPSSAPSY
+502 AASMTVQKPSPAASF

-529 ENTCAEVDS
+529 EDRSAEADAP
-538 SDKYVDTSAADMSA
+538 DKYVDTSAVPVAA
-552 SASTVDSAYAEP
+552 AASTVDSAYAES
-564 QKNEVDSAADAV
+564 QKNQVDSAADAV

-583 DADGYDEEALA
+583 DADGDDEETLT
-594 EEEADADGNA
+594 EEGADAAGNA
-604 AAQPEDKLPGDYYQ
+604 AAQPEEPLPGDYYQ

>member
-99 EFCEMSPDDSRQY
+99 EFCEMSPDDSRQF

-136 TSEEVDEEWLYTLA
+136 TSLEVDEEWLYTLA

-214 EAFADTDGNL
+214 EEYADTDGNL

-230 ALKAEVDAE
+230 VVKAEVDAE

-254 TPSTEAVQPSSEENA
+254 TPLSEDVQPSSEESA
-269 TIYQKTAEANADD
+269 TIYQKSAEANAGD
-282 QHAYTTDAASMAAI
+282 QPAYTTAADSMAA
-296 AAPESAAVSTAVSDP
+296 ATTVSTAAVTDP
-311 VVTPSTAVP
+311 IVASSTSAQ
-320 GAAQASDHDMQGAAA
+320 GAAQTSNHDMQCAAA
-335 DAVEAIQSAVHKIP
+335 DAVKAIQSAVHKIP

-405 AFVPKIV
+405 AFVPKIA

-422 ALTYDVVDEIGD
+422 ALTYDVVDEISD

-473 VEEEEDELVEDVDLD
+473 IEEEEDELVEDVDLD
-488 APVQADPAAESGET
+488 APVQADAAVENEET
-502 AASMKVQQPSSAPSY
+502 AASMTVQKPSSAASF

-529 ENTCAEVDS
+529 EDRGAEVDAP
-538 SDKYVDTSAADMSA
+538 DKYVDTSAVPVAA
-552 SASTVDSAYAEP
+552 AASTVDSAYAES
-564 QKNEVDSAADAV
+564 QKNQVDSAADAV

-583 DADGYDEEALA
+583 DADGDDEEALT
-594 EEEADADGNA
+594 EEGADAAGNA
-604 AAQPEDKLPGDYYQ
+604 AAQEEPLPGDYYQ

>member
-99 EFCEMSPDDSRQY
+99 EFCEMSPDDSRQF

-136 TSEEVDEEWLYTLA
+136 TSLEVDEEWLYTLA

-214 EAFADTDGNL
+214 EEYADTDGNL

-230 ALKAEVDAE
+230 VVKAEVDAE

-254 TPSTEAVQPSSEENA
+254 TPLSEDVQPSSEESA
-269 TIYQKTAEANADD
+269 TIYQKSAEANAGD
-282 QHAYTTDAASMAAI
+282 QPAYTTAADSMAA
-296 AAPESAAVSTAVSDP
+296 ATTVSTAAVTDP
-311 VVTPSTAVP
+311 IVASSTSAQ
-320 GAAQASDHDMQGAAA
+320 GATQTSNHDMQCAAA

-349 QKEEELHNYHMIIE
+349 RKEEELHNYHMIIE

-405 AFVPKIV
+405 AFVPKIA

-422 ALTYDVVDEIGD
+422 ALTYDVVDEISD

-473 VEEEEDELVEDVDLD
+473 IEEEEDELVEDVDLD
-488 APVQADPAAESGET
+488 APVQADAAVENEET
-502 AASMKVQQPSSAPSY
+502 AASMTVQKPSSAASF

-529 ENTCAEVDS
+529 ENRGAEADAP
-538 SDKYVDTSAADMSA
+538 DKYVDTSAVPVAA
-552 SASTVDSAYAEP
+552 AASTVDSAYAES
-564 QKNEVDSAADAV
+564 QKNQVDSAADAV

-583 DADGYDEEALA
+583 DADGDDEEALT
-594 EEEADADGNA
+594 EEGADAAGNA
-604 AAQPEDKLPGDYYQ
+604 AAQPEEPLPGDYYQ

>member
-99 EFCEMSPDDSRQY
+99 EFCEMSPDDSRQF

-136 TSEEVDEEWLYTLA
+136 TSLEVDEEWLYTLA

-214 EAFADTDGNL
+214 EEYADTDGNL

-230 ALKAEVDAE
+230 VVKAEVDAE

-254 TPSTEAVQPSSEENA
+254 TPLSEDVQPSSEESA
-269 TIYQKTAEANADD
+269 TIYQKSAEANAGD
-282 QHAYTTDAASMAAI
+282 QHAHTTAADSMAA
-296 AAPESAAVSTAVSDP
+296 ATAVSTSAVSDP
-311 VVTPSTAVP
+311 IVASSTSAQ
-320 GAAQASDHDMQGAAA
+320 GATQTSNHDMQCAAA

-349 QKEEELHNYHMIIE
+349 RKEEELHNYHMIIE

-405 AFVPKIV
+405 AFVPKIA

-422 ALTYDVVDEIGD
+422 ALTYDVVDEISD

-473 VEEEEDELVEDVDLD
+473 IEEEEDELVEDVDLD
-488 APVQADPAAESGET
+488 APVQADAAVENEET
-502 AASMKVQQPSSAPSY
+502 AASMTVQKPSSAASF

-529 ENTCAEVDS
+529 ENRSAEADAP
-538 SDKYVDTSAADMSA
+538 DKYVDTSAVPVAA
-552 SASTVDSAYAEP
+552 AASTVDSAYAES
-564 QKNEVDSAADAV
+564 QKNQVDSAADAV

-583 DADGYDEEALA
+583 DADGDDEEALT
-594 EEEADADGNA
+594 EEEADTAGNA
-604 AAQPEDKLPGDYYQ
+604 AAQPEEPLPGDYYQ

>member
-99 EFCEMSPDDSRQY
+99 EFCEMSPDDSRQF

-214 EAFADTDGNL
+214 EEFADTDGNL

-230 ALKAEVDAE
+230 VVKAEVDAE

-254 TPSTEAVQPSSEENA
+254 TPLSKDVPSSEENA
-269 TIYQKTAEANADD
+269 TIYQKSAEANAGD
-282 QHAYTTDAASMAAI
+282 QPAYTTAADSMAA
-296 AAPESAAVSTAVSDP
+296 ATAVSTAAVTDP
-311 VVTPSTAVP
+311 IVASSASAQS
-320 GAAQASDHDMQGAAA
+320 AAQTSDHNMQCAAA

-349 QKEEELHNYHMIIE
+349 QKKEELHNYHMIIE

-405 AFVPKIV
+405 AFVPKIA

-422 ALTYDVVDEIGD
+422 ALTYDVVDEISD

-473 VEEEEDELVEDVDLD
+473 IEEEEDELVEDVDLD
-488 APVQADPAAESGET
+488 APVQADAAVENGET
-502 AASMKVQQPSSAPSY
+502 AASMTVQQPSSAASF

-529 ENTCAEVDS
+529 EDRSAEVDAP
-538 SDKYVDTSAADMSA
+538 DKYVDTSAVSVAA
-552 SASTVDSAYAEP
+552 AASTVDSAYAEA
-564 QKNEVDSAADAV
+564 QKNQVDSAADAV
-576 DYPAETA
+576 DYPAETV
-583 DADGYDEEALA
+583 DADGDDEEALT
-594 EEEADADGNA
+594 EEGADAAGNA
-604 AAQPEDKLPGDYYQ
+604 AAQPEEQLPGDYYQ

>member
-99 EFCEMSPDDSRQY
+99 EFCEMSPDDSRQF

-136 TSEEVDEEWLYTLA
+136 TSLEVDEEWLYTLA

-214 EAFADTDGNL
+214 EEYADTDGNL

-230 ALKAEVDAE
+230 VVKAEVDAE

-254 TPSTEAVQPSSEENA
+254 TPLSEDVQPSSEESA
-269 TIYQKTAEANADD
+269 TIYQKSAEANAGD
-282 QHAYTTDAASMAAI
+282 QPAYTTAADSMAA
-296 AAPESAAVSTAVSDP
+296 ATTVSTAAVTDP
-311 VVTPSTAVP
+311 IVASSTSAQ
-320 GAAQASDHDMQGAAA
+320 GAAQTSNHDMQCAAA
-335 DAVEAIQSAVHKIP
+335 DAVKAIQSAVHKIP

-405 AFVPKIV
+405 AFVPKIA

-422 ALTYDVVDEIGD
+422 ALTYDVVDEISD

-473 VEEEEDELVEDVDLD
+473 IEEEEDELVEDVDLD
-488 APVQADPAAESGET
+488 APVQADAAVENGET
-502 AASMKVQQPSSAPSY
+502 AASVTVQKPSPAASF

-529 ENTCAEVDS
+529 ENRSAEADAP
-538 SDKYVDTSAADMSA
+538 DKYVDTSAVPVAA
-552 SASTVDSAYAEP
+552 AASTVDSAYAES
-564 QKNEVDSAADAV
+564 QKNQVDSAADAV

-583 DADGYDEEALA
+583 DADGDDGETLTEEG
-594 EEEADADGNA
+594 ADAAGNA
-604 AAQPEDKLPGDYYQ
+604 AAQPEEPLPGDYYQ

>member
-99 EFCEMSPDDSRQY
+99 EFCEMSPDDSRQF

-136 TSEEVDEEWLYTLA
+136 TSLEVDEEWLYTLA

-214 EAFADTDGNL
+214 EEYADTDGNL

-230 ALKAEVDAE
+230 VVKAEVDAE

-254 TPSTEAVQPSSEENA
+254 TPLSEDVQPSSEESA
-269 TIYQKTAEANADD
+269 TIYQKSAEANAGD
-282 QHAYTTDAASMAAI
+282 QPAYTTAADSMAA
-296 AAPESAAVSTAVSDP
+296 ATTVSTAAVTDP
-311 VVTPSTAVP
+311 IVASSTSAQ
-320 GAAQASDHDMQGAAA
+320 GAAQTSNHDMQCAAA
-335 DAVEAIQSAVHKIP
+335 DAVKAIQSAVHKIP

-405 AFVPKIV
+405 AFVPKIA

-422 ALTYDVVDEIGD
+422 ALTYDVVDEISD

-473 VEEEEDELVEDVDLD
+473 IEEEEDELVEDVDLD
-488 APVQADPAAESGET
+488 APVQADAAVENEET
-502 AASMKVQQPSSAPSY
+502 AASMTVQKPSSAASF

-529 ENTCAEVDS
+529 EDRSAEADAP
-538 SDKYVDTSAADMSA
+538 DKYVDTSAVPVAA
-552 SASTVDSAYAEP
+552 AASTVDSAYAES
-564 QKNEVDSAADAV
+564 QKNQVDSAADAV

-583 DADGYDEEALA
+583 DADGDDEEALT
-594 EEEADADGNA
+594 EEEADTVANE
-604 AAQPEDKLPGDYYQ
+604 AAQPEEPLPGDYYQ

>member
-99 EFCEMSPDDSRQY
+99 EFCEMSPDDSRQF

-136 TSEEVDEEWLYTLA
+136 TSLEVDEEWLYTLA

-214 EAFADTDGNL
+214 EEYADTDGNL

-230 ALKAEVDAE
+230 VVKAEVDAE

-254 TPSTEAVQPSSEENA
+254 TPLSEDVQPSSEESA
-269 TIYQKTAEANADD
+269 TIYQKSAEANAGD
-282 QHAYTTDAASMAAI
+282 QPAYTTAADSMAA
-296 AAPESAAVSTAVSDP
+296 ATTVSTAAVTDP
-311 VVTPSTAVP
+311 IVASSTSAQ
-320 GAAQASDHDMQGAAA
+320 GAAQTSNHDMQCAAA
-335 DAVEAIQSAVHKIP
+335 DAVKAIQSAVHKIP

-405 AFVPKIV
+405 AFVPKIA

-422 ALTYDVVDEIGD
+422 ALTYDVVDEISD

-473 VEEEEDELVEDVDLD
+473 IEEEEDELVEDVDLD
-488 APVQADPAAESGET
+488 APVQADAAVENEET
-502 AASMKVQQPSSAPSY
+502 AASMTVQKPSPAASF

-529 ENTCAEVDS
+529 ENRSAEADAP
-538 SDKYVDTSAADMSA
+538 DKYVDTSAVPVAA
-552 SASTVDSAYAEP
+552 AASTVDSAYAES
-564 QKNEVDSAADAV
+564 QKNQVDSAADAV

-583 DADGYDEEALA
+583 DADGDDEEALT
-594 EEEADADGNA
+594 EEEADTVANE
-604 AAQPEDKLPGDYYQ
+604 AAQPEEPLPGDYYQ

>member
-99 EFCEMSPDDSRQY
+99 EFCEMSPDDSRQF

-214 EAFADTDGNL
+214 EEFADTDGNL

-230 ALKAEVDAE
+230 VVKAEVDAE

-254 TPSTEAVQPSSEENA
+254 TPLSEDVQPSSEENA
-269 TIYQKTAEANADD
+269 TIYQKSAEANAGD
-282 QHAYTTDAASMAAI
+282 QPAYTTAADSMAAVTDPI
-296 AAPESAAVSTAVSDP
+296 VASSTSAQSAAQT
-311 VVTPSTAVP
+311 
-320 GAAQASDHDMQGAAA
+320 SDHNMQCAAA

-349 QKEEELHNYHMIIE
+349 QKKEELHNYHMIIE

-405 AFVPKIV
+405 AFVPKIA

-422 ALTYDVVDEIGD
+422 ALTYDVVDEISD

-473 VEEEEDELVEDVDLD
+473 IEEEEDELVEDVDLD
-488 APVQADPAAESGET
+488 APVQADEENEESTASMTEQQSSS
-502 AASMKVQQPSSAPSY
+502 AASFR
-517 SEDRTPV
+517 EDRTPV

-529 ENTCAEVDS
+529 EDMSAEVDS
-538 SDKYVDTSAADMSA
+538 SDKYVDTSAADMPA
-552 SASTVDSAYAEP
+552 AASTVDSIYAEP
-564 QKNEVDSAADAV
+564 QDKQVDSAADAV
-576 DYPAETA
+576 DYPAETV
-583 DADGYDEEALA
+583 DAGGYDEEALT
-594 EEEADADGNA
+594 EEGADAAGNA
-604 AAQPEDKLPGDYYQ
+604 AAQPEEPLPGDYYQ

>member
-99 EFCEMSPDDSRQY
+99 EFCEMSPDDSRQF

-136 TSEEVDEEWLYTLA
+136 TSLEVDEEWLYTLA

-214 EAFADTDGNL
+214 EEFADTDGNL

-230 ALKAEVDAE
+230 VVKAEVDAE

-254 TPSTEAVQPSSEENA
+254 AASSEENA
-269 TIYQKTAEANADD
+269 TTYQKTAEANTDD
-282 QHAYTTDAASMAAI
+282 QHAYTTATASMAA
-296 AAPESAAVSTAVSDP
+296 AAEPESAAVSTAAGSDP
-311 VVTPSTAVP
+311 VVAPSTAVP

-349 QKEEELHNYHMIIE
+349 RKEEELHNYHMIIE

-405 AFVPKIV
+405 AFVPKIA

-422 ALTYDVVDEIGD
+422 ALTYDIVDEISD

-488 APVQADPAAESGET
+488 APVQADPAVENGET
-502 AASMKVQQPSSAPSY
+502 AASMTVQQPSSVPSY

-529 ENTCAEVDS
+529 EDRGAEVDAP
-538 SDKYVDTSAADMSA
+538 DKYVDTSAVPAA
-552 SASTVDSAYAEP
+552 AAASTVDSAYAES
-564 QKNEVDSAADAV
+564 QKNQVDSAADAV
-576 DYPAETA
+576 DYPAETV
-583 DADGYDEEALA
+583 DAGGYDEEALT
-594 EEEADADGNA
+594 EEGADAAGNA
-604 AAQPEDKLPGDYYQ
+604 AAQPEEELPGDYYQ

>member
-99 EFCEMSPDDSRQY
+99 EFCEMSPDDSRQF

-214 EAFADTDGNL
+214 EEFADTDGNL

-230 ALKAEVDAE
+230 VVKAEVDAE
-239 LAAETQSEGTTDTIT
+239 LAAEAQSEGTTDTIT
-254 TPSTEAVQPSSEENA
+254 TPLSEDVQPSSEENA
-269 TIYQKTAEANADD
+269 TIYQKSAEANAGD
-282 QHAYTTDAASMAAI
+282 QPAYTTAADSMAA
-296 AAPESAAVSTAVSDP
+296 ATAVSTTAVSDP
-311 VVTPSTAVP
+311 IVTSSTSAQ
-320 GAAQASDHDMQGAAA
+320 GAAQTSDHDMQCAAA

-349 QKEEELHNYHMIIE
+349 QKKEELHNYHMIIE

-405 AFVPKIV
+405 AFVTKIA

-422 ALTYDVVDEIGD
+422 ALTYDVVDEISD

-473 VEEEEDELVEDVDLD
+473 IEEEEDELVEDVDLD
-488 APVQADPAAESGET
+488 APVQADAAVENGET
-502 AASMKVQQPSSAPSY
+502 AASMTVQQPSSAASFR
-517 SEDRTPV
+517 EDRTPV

-529 ENTCAEVDS
+529 EDRSAEVDAP
-538 SDKYVDTSAADMSA
+538 DKYVDISAVPVAA
-552 SASTVDSAYAEP
+552 AASTVDSAYAEA
-564 QKNEVDSAADAV
+564 QKNQVDSAVDAV
-576 DYPAETA
+576 DYPAETV
-583 DADGYDEEALA
+583 DADGDDEEALT
-594 EEEADADGNA
+594 EEEADTVANE
-604 AAQPEDKLPGDYYQ
+604 AAQPEEQLPGDYYQ

>member
-99 EFCEMSPDDSRQY
+99 EFCEMSPDDSRQF

-214 EAFADTDGNL
+214 EEFADTDGNL

-239 LAAETQSEGTTDTIT
+239 LAADT
-254 TPSTEAVQPSSEENA
+254 EVQPSTEENA

-282 QHAYTTDAASMAAI
+282 QHAYTTDAASMAAT
-296 AAPESAAVSTAVSDP
+296 AVSESAAAPAGSDP
-311 VVTPSTAVP
+311 VVTPSTEATS
-320 GAAQASDHDMQGAAA
+320 AAPASDHDIQGAAS

-349 QKEEELHNYHMIIE
+349 QKEAELHNYHMIIE

-422 ALTYDVVDEIGD
+422 ALTYDVVDEISD

-488 APVQADPAAESGET
+488 APVQADEENEESTVSMTEQQASS
-502 AASMKVQQPSSAPSY
+502 AASFR
-517 SEDRTPV
+517 EDRTPV

-529 ENTCAEVDS
+529 EDTCAEVDS
-538 SDKYVDTSAADMSA
+538 SDKYVDTSAADMPA
-552 SASTVDSAYAEP
+552 AASTVDSTYAEP
-564 QKNEVDSAADAV
+564 QDKQVDSAADTV

-583 DADGYDEEALA
+583 DADGYDEEALS
-594 EEEADADGNA
+594 EEEADADENA
-604 AAQPEDKLPGDYYQ
+604 AAQPEEKLPGDYYQ

-702 LREDNFIG
+702 LRADNFIG

>member
-99 EFCEMSPDDSRQY
+99 EFCEMSPDDSRQF

-136 TSEEVDEEWLYTLA
+136 TSLEVDEEWLYTLA

-214 EAFADTDGNL
+214 EEYADTDGNL

-230 ALKAEVDAE
+230 VVKAEVDAE

-254 TPSTEAVQPSSEENA
+254 TPLSEDVQPSSEESA
-269 TIYQKTAEANADD
+269 TIYQKSAEANAGD
-282 QHAYTTDAASMAAI
+282 QPAYTTAADSMAA
-296 AAPESAAVSTAVSDP
+296 ATTVSTAAVTDP
-311 VVTPSTAVP
+311 IVASSTSAQ
-320 GAAQASDHDMQGAAA
+320 GATQTSNHDMQCAAA

-349 QKEEELHNYHMIIE
+349 RKEEELHNYHMIIE

-405 AFVPKIV
+405 AFVPKIA

-422 ALTYDVVDEIGD
+422 ALTYDVVDEISD

-473 VEEEEDELVEDVDLD
+473 IEEEEDELVEDVDLD
-488 APVQADPAAESGET
+488 APVQADAAVENGET
-502 AASMKVQQPSSAPSY
+502 AASVTVQQPSSAASF

-529 ENTCAEVDS
+529 ENRGAEADAP
-538 SDKYVDTSAADMSA
+538 DKYVDTSAVPVAA
-552 SASTVDSAYAEP
+552 AASTVDSAYAES
-564 QKNEVDSAADAV
+564 QKNQVDSAADAV

-583 DADGYDEEALA
+583 DADGDDEEALT
-594 EEEADADGNA
+594 EEGADAAGNA
-604 AAQPEDKLPGDYYQ
+604 AAQEEPLPGDYYQ